1 MEKKLSYLPECEA
14 FCIADCEVRDLFRL
28 ELPDSAYTFLGV
40 PVPGDSAPTIA
51 FLCGREPEH
60 YSIDYPYAYAL
71 AKAGARIVLLD
82 YDHCCEQ
89 MVGCHGLVLPGGA
102 FASPKEFYAPEVDT
116 TPLDE
121 PGPRS
126 DAYLRSLDCAMK
138 MNIPVLGI
146 CAGAQ
151 IIAGVHGGK
160 LLPNKSYLNST
171 IEHKTKE
178 HHAHEVLI
186 MEGFLLHQ
194 LVGCTSLMTNSRHKE
209 VLNEMPAYSGLIISA
224 YASDGVPEAWES
236 ENGKI
241 LAVQWHPED
250 YVLADDP
257 KHASVYRWLVE
268 KAKELM

>member
-1 MEKKLSYLPECEA
+1 MKKKFLQYLPECEA
-14 FCIADCEVRDLFRL
+14 FCIADYEVKDLFRL

-40 PVPGDSAPTIA
+40 PVPCDSAPTIA

-71 AKAGARIVLLD
+71 AKVGARIVLLD
-82 YDHCCEQ
+82 YAHCCEQ

-102 FASPKEFYAPEVDT
+102 FASPKEFYAPGVDT
-116 TPLDE
+116 TALDE
-121 PGPRS
+121 PGLRS
-126 DAYLRSLDCAMK
+126 EAYLRSLACAK
-138 MNIPVLGI
+138 GIPVLGI

-151 IIAGVHGGK
+151 IIAGVYGGK
-160 LLPNKSYLNST
+160 LLPDKSYIAST

-178 HHAHEVLI
+178 HHAHGVSI
-186 MEGFLLHQ
+186 TEGTLLHQ

-209 VLNEMPAYSGLIISA
+209 VLNELPASSGLIISA

-250 YVLADDP
+250 YVLKDDAP
-257 KHASVYRWLVE
+257 QHASIYRWLVE
-268 KAKELM
+268 KAKELL